1 MSNPLFT
8 AEELE
13 ELKRIDAELDSQPI
27 TMAEYEA
34 MDLIEELLFPEKFT
48 EKKERVRAR
57 RRAHYEE
64 HREEHL
70 EACRAYYAAHK
81 EEIAARKARWY
92 QENKERLRIQ
102 QREYRIRVG
111 QIRTPAQKEADKLA
125 RAESRKAKLKA
136 EREAR
141 SEEYLE
147 KLEHQRQ
154 YQLTYRAKKKGM
166 TVQ

>member
-81 EEIAARKARWY
+81 E
-92 QENKERLRIQ
+92 
-102 QREYRIRVG
+102 
-111 QIRTPAQKEADKLA
+111 
-125 RAESRKAKLKA
+125 
-136 EREAR
+136 
-141 SEEYLE
+141 
-147 KLEHQRQ
+147 
-154 YQLTYRAKKKGM
+154 
-166 TVQ
+166 